1 MKGSGLWI
9 LFLVFGTALLF
20 VFLFEIPGGDLPKHK
35 KIMDLTKPGRKLKE
49 DNIHDES
56 GDGNVDIYDYVPND
70 PVPSSKAAALRPG
83 PIEHGTP
90 LMPYIPKPSP
100 PGPNDPKYVGYP

>member
-1 MKGSGLWI
+1 MKGFGLWI
-9 LFLVFGTALLF
+9 LFLVFGTALLY
-20 VFLFEIPGGDLPKHK
+20 VFLSAVPGNDVVEHK
-35 KIMDLTKPGRKLKE
+35 KIMELTKPSRKLKE
-49 DNIHDES
+49 NTRDES
-56 GDGNVDIYDYVPND
+56 DNGNVDIYDYVPND